1 MAHVPAAGSLA
12 ALLTF
17 SVMPAEAML
26 GEQFDA
32 PATRSSVAGQ
42 PAAISHARVLPSG
55 TRVVEYADLHGTVF
69 AVSWSGPYLP
79 DLRGLLGRHFASF
92 TQQQQQ
98 QQQQRALHAAVV
110 LRSSEVVIVSSGRMG
125 AFEGR
130 AWLPP
135 RLPQGFDPGAL

>member
-26 GEQFDA
+26 GEQFDT
-32 PATRSSVAGQ
+32 PSTPSSAAGQ

-55 TRVVEYADLHGTVF
+55 TRVVEYADSHGTVF

-79 DLRGLLGRHFASF
+79 DLRGLLGRYFASF
-92 TQQQQQ
+92 TQQ

-130 AWLPP
+130 AWLPA